1 MATGILSVTRLREL
15 LVYDPLTGHFTWRER
30 RGNAKQA
37 GSIAGSVNSDG
48 YVTIRVDRR
57 PYLAHRLAWLYQT
70 GEWPEG
76 LIDHKNRVKT
86 ENWFLNLRVVDHS
99 LNGQNRVTVNKN
111 NTSGALGVRVYK
123 GRFFAR
129 IVIDRKQINL
139 GGYSSLEMAAQAYR
153 DAKHTI
159 HKEAYR

>member
-15 LVYDPLTGHFTWRER
+15 LAYDPLTGHFTWRKR
-30 RGNAKQA
+30 PRNANEV
-37 GSIAGSVNSDG
+37 GTIAGGVNSDG
-48 YVTIRVDRR
+48 YVTIKVDRKL
-57 PYLAHRLAWLYQT
+57 YLAHRLAWLYKT
-70 GEWPEG
+70 GRWPEK

-86 ENWFLNLRVVDHS
+86 ENWFLNLREADHS
-99 LNGQNRVTVNKN
+99 LNGQNRVAVNKN

-129 IVIDRKQINL
+129 IVINRKQINL

-159 HKEAYR
+159 HEEAYR